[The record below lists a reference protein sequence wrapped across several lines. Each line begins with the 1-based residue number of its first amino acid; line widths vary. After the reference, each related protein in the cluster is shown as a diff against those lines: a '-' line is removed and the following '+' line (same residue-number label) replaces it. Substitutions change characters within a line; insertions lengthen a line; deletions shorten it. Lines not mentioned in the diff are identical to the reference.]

1 MKVTIQMVRTL
12 KLMKTFNLLM
22 MMVKGLLVVKR
33 WKNRPVQVTTIMRM
47 IHRKKS
53 GERKRAIF
61 SAKFGNSGARE
72 GW

>member
-1 MKVTIQMVRTL
+1 MTIQMARTSNL
-12 KLMKTFNLLM
+12 TKTFKLLM

-53 GERKRAIF
+53 RERKRAIF
-61 SAKFGNSGARE
+61 SPKFGNSGARE

>member
-1 MKVTIQMVRTL
+1 MTIRRVRTL
-12 KLMKTFNLLM
+12 KLTKTFKLLM
-22 MMVKGLLVVKR
+22 MIVKGLLVVKH
-33 WKNRPVQVTTIMRM
+33 WKNRPVQVTTITRT

-53 GERKRAIF
+53 GERKRVIF